1 MVENL
6 RTTTAG
12 QRRASP
18 GMSVEELFEKHY
30 DDVYR
35 YLFYRVGD
43 HATAEDLTSEVFLRL
58 IGALPGYK
66 AGQVSIRTWIFQI
79 ARNLAIDH
87 FRKASL
93 RQDVQLNDDVPA
105 EGNDP
110 HDNLEMKL
118 TVTKL
123 KRALALL
130 PENQREVIILRFGVA
145 MPLAEV
151 AMMLHKSEDA
161 VKGLQRRALTALRE
175 ILTEWEVVHV

>member
-1 MVENL
+1 MAENL

-12 QRRASP
+12 QMRASP
-18 GMSVEELFEKHY
+18 EMIVEELFEQHY
-30 DDVYR
+30 DDIYR

-43 HATAEDLTSEVFLRL
+43 HSTAEDLASEVFLRV

-66 AGQVSIRTWIFQI
+66 AGPVSIRAWIFQI

-93 RQDVQLNDDVPA
+93 RQDVQLNEDVPA
-105 EGNDP
+105 EGSDP
-110 HDNLEMKL
+110 HDSLEMRL

-123 KRALALL
+123 NSALAHL

-145 MPLAEV
+145 LPLADV